1 MYQKYNFTTSNT
13 LIYGGFMISLNDFYE
28 QICRKRRD
36 LAYHMSECEW
46 AVDTDVLEEDHPEIR
61 IELGRMR
68 EQFWSSE
75 KIGTRVRLYSCDVPW
90 ETRHHTVNGQLEIK
104 EEYTELYDPAQEC
117 WKI

>member
-1 MYQKYNFTTSNT
+1 MGIFKAKNPCTKNTIFTTSNT

-75 KIGTRVRLYSCDVPW
+75 NRYSCEVIFLRCTMGNKAPYSEWATGDKG
-90 ETRHHTVNGQLEIK
+90 RIH
-104 EEYTELYDPAQEC
+104 
-117 WKI
+117 